1 MLPHA
6 PVETLQVADLDPVEQ
21 HREPDSGEAQIPGP
35 QELGHSSSPRSTQ
48 PLFDTRQLQAFTSL
62 ARTGSFTQTAR
73 ELRISQSA
81 VSHCISDLERRLSCR
96 LFDRTS
102 RRVLLTLAGEQL
114 LHHAE
119 KITTE
124 MEAAYQG
131 LQALRSWGQIHLRIA
146 APASLCD
153 GLFPAC
159 LLEIRRRYPNARISI
174 AIADRKEALDE
185 LASGHVDLAVCPGS
199 ETDERFERT
208 AVFNDDL
215 VFVMAPSHRWASKPP
230 LAPAEIGAEPL
241 LTYRRNTL
249 TWAMI
254 HHHFSLDGIQPTIA
268 VDCDSVATIR
278 ELARIGMGV
287 GILARWSAET
297 DISSGALACARL
309 GRRPLIRKWAAFS
322 LRSRRPSL
330 VQTVFLEQLRL
341 TAERQIAATTQT
353 DASRTPNP

>member
-1 MLPHA
+1 M
-6 PVETLQVADLDPVEQ
+6 QVPDLD
-21 HREPDSGEAQIPGP
+21 RSEPIGESIFRPAQAPNLA
-35 QELGHSSSPRSTQ
+35 ETSSASALRSTQ

-81 VSHCISDLERRLSCR
+81 VSHCISDLERRLGCR

-102 RRVLLTLAGEQL
+102 RKVLLTLAGEHL

-119 KITTE
+119 KITSE
-124 MEAAYQG
+124 MEVAYEG

-153 GLFPAC
+153 GLFPSC
-159 LLEIRRRYPNARISI
+159 LLEIRKRYPNARISI

-185 LASGHVDLAVCPGS
+185 LATGHVDLAICPGS
-199 ETDERFERT
+199 ESDERFERT
-208 AVFNDDL
+208 PVFNDEL

-230 LAPAEIGAEPL
+230 VAPAEIGSEPL

-249 TWAMI
+249 TWIMI

-287 GILARWSAET
+287 GILARWSVDSDVAQGT
-297 DISSGALACARL
+297 LACARL

-330 VQTVFLEQLRL
+330 VQTLFLEQLRQ
-341 TAERQIAATTQT
+341 TAEHQIANTIPPGSPLPTSA
-353 DASRTPNP
+353 